1 VVDDLAMMRRAF
13 TFIEVLVILL
23 VVGIG
28 LMSAV
33 GLIVYGNQLGSKAQ
47 GETIAMATAIAVA
60 NDPSPRLEP
69 ILVSGWSYTPY
80 DMNGLGTMTSTARG
94 YINGVYV
101 ERTETS
107 LPADVIA
114 RDSGG
119 DVFVR
124 SAHVR
129 VVVTEAINGEELT
142 TFSTRIIR
150 QRGQP

>member
-1 VVDDLAMMRRAF
+1 MSLRGRLAF

-33 GLIVYGNQLGSKAQ
+33 GLIVWGNQLGSRSQ
-47 GETIAMATAIAVA
+47 GETIALATAIAVA
-60 NDPSPRLEP
+60 NDPLPRLDP
-69 ILVSGWSYTPY
+69 ILISGWSYTAY
-80 DMNGLGTMTSTARG
+80 DMDADSGTSEARG
-94 YINGVYV
+94 YLNGVYV

-107 LPADVIA
+107 TASDIIA
-114 RDSGG
+114 RDAASGT
-119 DVFVR
+119 VYAR

-129 VVVTEAINGEELT
+129 VVVTEAIGGDELT
-142 TFSTRIIR
+142 TFSTRILR